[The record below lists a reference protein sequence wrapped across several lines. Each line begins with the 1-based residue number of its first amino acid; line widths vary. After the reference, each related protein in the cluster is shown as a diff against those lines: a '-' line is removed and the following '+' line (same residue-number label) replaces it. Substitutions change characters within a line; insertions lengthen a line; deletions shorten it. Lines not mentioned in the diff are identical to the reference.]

1 MNFSEF
7 AKWECNAEIK
17 PVSQCYTKYSHLTT
31 TQNNKFLIP
40 HSKIKH
46 HMNSFFEGDT
56 PPPFCTKYSGVLDG
70 TQYAK
75 GRYAVRKNP
84 VMSYADINFYFK
96 KVQFSF

>member
-46 HMNSFFEGDT
+46 HMNSFF
-56 PPPFCTKYSGVLDG
+56 LRA
-70 TQYAK
+70 TQLWNGLPTVIKDAPTVP
-75 GRYAVRKNP
+75 AFASV
-84 VMSYADINFYFK
+84 
-96 KVQFSF
+96 